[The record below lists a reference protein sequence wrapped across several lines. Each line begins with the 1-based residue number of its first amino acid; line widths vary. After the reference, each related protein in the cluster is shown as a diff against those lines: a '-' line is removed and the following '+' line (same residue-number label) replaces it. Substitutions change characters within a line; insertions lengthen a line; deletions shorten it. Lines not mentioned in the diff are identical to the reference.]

1 MTAAEKK
8 TIKQDHVTVTKD
20 PLNLNWCLYK
30 WTSVDSGEMAM
41 NDKAGDKYAVIR
53 IVKFPLVNSNSR

>member
-1 MTAAEKK
+1 
-8 TIKQDHVTVTKD
+8 
-20 PLNLNWCLYK
+20 
-30 WTSVDSGEMAM
+30 MAM